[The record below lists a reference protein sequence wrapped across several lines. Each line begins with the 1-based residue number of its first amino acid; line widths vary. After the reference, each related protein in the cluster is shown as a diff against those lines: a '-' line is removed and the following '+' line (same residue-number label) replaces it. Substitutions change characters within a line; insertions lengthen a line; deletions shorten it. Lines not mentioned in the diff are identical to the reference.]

1 MAGLLTVLIKSWNN
15 WWNPTLFFS
24 LLHRRTNVNATGGK
38 WHHMCFTWQRS
49 DGSWA
54 LYKDGQAKVKRVGLK
69 KGYELKSG
77 GVFVLGQEQDSDG
90 GGFQTTQSFISEMT
104 NVNVWSRQ
112 LSSSCAKSNGDVMQW
127 SHAVGQQTAGVQE
140 ISSDSCV

>member
-1 MAGLLTVLIKSWNN
+1 
-15 WWNPTLFFS
+15 
-24 LLHRRTNVNATGGK
+24 
-38 WHHMCFTWQRS
+38 MCFTWQRS